1 VDDPV
6 YKAALARLVA
16 LLDEARLRGLPN
28 FDCAALATCSSD
40 ARPSVRMINVF
51 VPQNDGAVMF
61 FANRLSGK
69 GCQLTGNPRAALCFY
84 WSELQEQVIV
94 EGNVKEASEAE
105 SDRLWG
111 RRTRESQLAA
121 WAAPQGETVAE
132 RGAVRQHVQKFR
144 KQSGFDRVPRQSDW
158 YAYSLEPD
166 RIEFWPSGWHRA
178 KERVRFVAGEA
189 GRWSSEM
196 VSP

>member
-1 VDDPV
+1 MEDPV
-6 YKAALARLVA
+6 YKAALARLMA
-16 LLDEARLRGLPN
+16 LLDSASSRGLPN
-28 FDCAALATCSSD
+28 FDSAALATCGVD

-51 VPQNDGAVMF
+51 VMQNDGAVMF

-69 GCQLTGNPRAALCFY
+69 GRQLAENPRAAICLY
-84 WSELQEQVIV
+84 WPELQEQVIV
-94 EGNVKEASEAE
+94 EGIVKEAAETE
-105 SDRLWG
+105 SDRLWTQ
-111 RRTRESQLAA
+111 RTRESQLAA

-132 RGAVRQHVQKFR
+132 RGTVRQQVQDLR

-158 YAYSLEPD
+158 HAYSLEPA

-178 KERVRFVAGEA
+178 RERVRYVAGEA
-189 GRWSSEM
+189 GVWSSEM